1 MVEHRIFNPGV
12 AGSIPARPTLS
23 FIAVRGGRSLKGKVQ
38 ISGAKNA
45 ALAILPATIVV
56 RGEVSIS
63 NVPRVADVETMLSLL
78 KRMGADVQRDGDV
91 VRLSS
96 DSIDTYEA
104 PYEYVSR
111 MRASIYVL
119 GPLLARFG
127 KARVA
132 LPGGCAFGPRPIN
145 FHIYALRLMGANV
158 RVEHG
163 YVVAEAPD
171 GLRGTTVTF
180 ERKSVGATIHTMT
193 TAVLADGETVIENA
207 AIEPEVVDV
216 ARFLK
221 RCSAEIDGEG
231 TDRITVR
238 GNGRD
243 GFLSSCGSYR
253 VIPDRIEAATFVIAG
268 LITDGEV
275 EITGV
280 VPEHLTAVL
289 NKLREAGAR
298 LEIREDRIAV
308 LPSGRLNGRDV
319 ETAPYP
325 GFPTDVQPMYMAL
338 MTVARGVSVIRE
350 GIYPDR
356 FKHAYELMRLGAS
369 IDVGDGYAVVKGVEK
384 LTGAPVM
391 GSDLRGAA
399 ALVLA
404 GLVAEGE
411 TTVGGYYHLSRG
423 YENFIQKMRG
433 LGADMDLR
441 DTV

>member
-1 MVEHRIFNPGV
+1 M
-12 AGSIPARPTLS
+12 S
-23 FIAVRGGRSLKGKVQ
+23 FIVVRGGVPLKGEVKV
-38 ISGAKNA
+38 SGAKNA
-45 ALAILPATIVV
+45 ALAIIPATIVV
-56 RGEVSIS
+56 SGKVRIS
-63 NVPRVADVETMLSLL
+63 NVPDVADVRTMTALL
-78 KRMGADVQRDGDV
+78 REMGAEVEEGEGEV
-91 VRLSS
+91 SVST
-96 DSIDTYEA
+96 DSLRTYEA

-145 FHIYALRLMGANV
+145 FHIYALQAMGARV

-163 YVVAEAPD
+163 YVVAEAPN
-171 GLRGTTVTF
+171 GLRGTTITF

-193 TAVLADGETVIENA
+193 TAILAEGTTVIENA
-207 AIEPEVVDV
+207 AIEPEVVDA

-221 RCSAEIDGEG
+221 RCGALISGEG
-231 TDRITVR
+231 TDRITVEGR
-238 GNGRD
+238 GRD
-243 GFLSSCGSYR
+243 GFLTSCDSYS

-275 EITGV
+275 VVSGV

-289 NKLREAGAR
+289 NKLKEAGAR
-298 LEIREDRIAV
+298 LAIGEGSIAV
-308 LPSGRLNGRDV
+308 MPSGRLQGRDV

-338 MTVARGVSVIRE
+338 MTVARGVSIIRE

-369 IDVGDGYAVVKGVEK
+369 IDVGDGYAVVKGVDR

-391 GSDLRGAA
+391 GADLRGTA

-404 GLVAEGE
+404 GLVAEG
-411 TTVGGYYHLSRG
+411 TTSIGGYYHLSRG
-423 YENFIQKMRG
+423 YERFVEKMRG
-433 LGADMDLR
+433 LGARIGLKDSL
-441 DTV
+441 

>member
-1 MVEHRIFNPGV
+1 M
-12 AGSIPARPTLS
+12 S

-63 NVPRVADVETMLSLL
+63 NVPWVTDVETMLSLL

-96 DSIDTYEA
+96 DSINTYEA

-221 RCSAEIDGEG
+221 RCGAEIEGEG

-243 GFLSSCGSYR
+243 GFLNSCGSYR

-298 LEIREDRIAV
+298 LEIREDRITV

-384 LTGAPVM
+384 LTGAPVV
-391 GSDLRGAA
+391 GSDLRGTA

-423 YENFIQKMRG
+423 YENFVQKMRS
-433 LGADMDLR
+433 LGAEIDLR

>member
-23 FIAVRGGRSLKGKVQ
+23 FLKIRGGRPLKGKVKV
-38 ISGAKNA
+38 SGAKNA

-56 RGEVSIS
+56 RGKVSIA
-63 NVPRVADVETMLSLL
+63 NVPKVADVETMLGLL
-78 KRMGADVQRDGDV
+78 KEIGAEVEEREGEV
-91 VRLSS
+91 AVST
-96 DSIDTYEA
+96 DSLKTWEA

-132 LPGGCAFGPRPIN
+132 LPGGCSFGPRPIN
-145 FHIYALRLMGANV
+145 FHIHALQSMGAKV
-158 RVEHG
+158 RVEYG
-163 YVVAEAPD
+163 YVIAEAPN
-171 GLRGTTVTF
+171 GLKGTTITF

-193 TAVLADGETVIENA
+193 TAILAEGETTIENA

-221 RCSAEIDGEG
+221 KCGAEIEGEG
-231 TDRITVR
+231 TDRVLVKGR
-238 GNGRD
+238 GRD
-243 GFLSSCGSYR
+243 GFLTGCDSYS

-275 EITGV
+275 EV
-280 VPEHLTAVL
+280 SDAVPGHLTAVL
-289 NKLREAGAR
+289 NKLKEAGAR
-298 LEIREDRIAV
+298 LTVEGDRIV
-308 LPSGRLNGRDV
+308 VRPSGRLSGRDV

-325 GFPTDVQPMYMAL
+325 GFPTDVQPLYMAL
-338 MTVARGVSVIRE
+338 MTVAKGVSIIRE

-369 IDVGDGYAVVKGVEK
+369 IDVGDGYAVVKGVER

-391 GSDLRGAA
+391 GSDLRGTA

-404 GLVAEGE
+404 GLRAEGE
-411 TTVGGYYHLSRG
+411 TSVGGYHHLARG
-423 YENFIQKMRG
+423 YENFIKKMRD
-433 LGADMDLR
+433 LGAEISL
-441 DTV
+441 VEEP

>member
-1 MVEHRIFNPGV
+1 M
-12 AGSIPARPTLS
+12 S
-23 FIAVRGGRSLKGKVQ
+23 FIVVRGGVPLKGEVKV
-38 ISGAKNA
+38 SGAKNA
-45 ALAILPATIVV
+45 ALAIIPATIVV
-56 RGEVSIS
+56 SGKVRIS
-63 NVPRVADVETMLSLL
+63 NVPDVADVRTMTALL
-78 KRMGADVQRDGDV
+78 REMGAEVEEGEGEVSVSTDS
-91 VRLSS
+91 LS
-96 DSIDTYEA
+96 TYEA

-145 FHIYALRLMGANV
+145 FHIYALQAMGARV

-163 YVVAEAPD
+163 YVVAEAPN
-171 GLRGTTVTF
+171 GLRGTTITF

-193 TAVLADGETVIENA
+193 TAILAEGTTVIENA
-207 AIEPEVVDV
+207 AIEPEVVDA

-221 RCSAEIDGEG
+221 RCGALISGEG
-231 TDRITVR
+231 TDRITVEGR
-238 GNGRD
+238 GRD
-243 GFLSSCGSYR
+243 GFLTSCDSYS

-275 EITGV
+275 VVSGV

-289 NKLREAGAR
+289 NKLKEAGAR
-298 LEIREDRIAV
+298 LAIGEGSIAV
-308 LPSGRLNGRDV
+308 MPSGRLQGRDV

-338 MTVARGVSVIRE
+338 MTVARGVSIIRE

-369 IDVGDGYAVVKGVEK
+369 IDVGDGYAVVKGVDR

-391 GSDLRGAA
+391 GADLRGTA

-404 GLVAEGE
+404 GLVAEG
-411 TTVGGYYHLSRG
+411 TTSIGGYYHLSRG
-423 YENFIQKMRG
+423 YERFVEKMRG
-433 LGADMDLR
+433 LGARIGLKDSL
-441 DTV
+441 

>member
-1 MVEHRIFNPGV
+1 
-12 AGSIPARPTLS
+12 LS
-23 FIAVRGGRSLKGKVQ
+23 FIVVRGGRSLRGKVQ

-78 KRMGADVQRDGDV
+78 ENVGAEIQRDGDV
-91 VRLSS
+91 VKISS
-96 DSIDTYEA
+96 DSMNTYEA

-145 FHIYALRLMGANV
+145 FHIYALRLMGADV

-193 TAVLADGETVIENA
+193 TAILADGETVIENA

-221 RCSAEIDGEG
+221 RCGAEIEGEG
-231 TDRITVR
+231 TDRITVK
-238 GNGRD
+238 GNGKG
-243 GFLSSCGSYR
+243 GFLNSCGSYS

-280 VPEHLTAVL
+280 VPGHLTAVL

-298 LEIREDRIAV
+298 LEIREDRITV
-308 LPSGRLNGRDV
+308 RPSGRLNGRDV

-391 GSDLRGAA
+391 GSDLRGTA

-404 GLVAEGE
+404 GLRAEGE

-423 YENFIQKMRG
+423 YENFVQKMRS
-433 LGADMDLR
+433 LGADIDLR

>member
-1 MVEHRIFNPGV
+1 M
-12 AGSIPARPTLS
+12 S
-23 FIAVRGGRSLKGKVQ
+23 FIVVRGGVPLKGEVKV
-38 ISGAKNA
+38 SGAKNA
-45 ALAILPATIVV
+45 ALAIIPATIVV
-56 RGEVSIS
+56 SGKVRIS
-63 NVPRVADVETMLSLL
+63 NVPDVADVRTMTALL
-78 KRMGADVQRDGDV
+78 REMGAEVEEGEGEV
-91 VRLSS
+91 SVST
-96 DSIDTYEA
+96 DSLRTYEA

-145 FHIYALRLMGANV
+145 FHIYALQAMGARV

-163 YVVAEAPD
+163 YVVAEAPN
-171 GLRGTTVTF
+171 GLRGTTITF

-193 TAVLADGETVIENA
+193 TAILAEGTTVIENA
-207 AIEPEVVDV
+207 AIEPEVVDA

-221 RCSAEIDGEG
+221 RCGALISGEG
-231 TDRITVR
+231 TDRITVEGR
-238 GNGRD
+238 GRD
-243 GFLSSCGSYR
+243 GFLTSCDSYS

-275 EITGV
+275 VVSGV

-289 NKLREAGAR
+289 NKLKEAGAK
-298 LEIREDRIAV
+298 LAIREGSIAV
-308 LPSGRLNGRDV
+308 MPSGRLQGRDV

-338 MTVARGVSVIRE
+338 MTVAKGVSIIRE

-369 IDVGDGYAVVKGVEK
+369 IDVGDGYAVVKGVDR

-391 GSDLRGAA
+391 GADLRGTA

-404 GLVAEGE
+404 GLVAEG
-411 TTVGGYYHLSRG
+411 TTSIGGYYHLSRG
-423 YENFIQKMRG
+423 YERFVEKMRG
-433 LGADMDLR
+433 LGARIGLKDSL
-441 DTV
+441 